1 MRIWPLL
8 LAACLAGQSPA
19 GAQPLQLASL
29 SRQTAGCQDAI
40 PAEHSALSGL
50 TVALERRLGYCVEIE
65 LKPDDMRLVGAMAGA
80 APQVLSELR
89 SSAIEGTFVATLAE
103 PTRSPLTPGSVRLL
117 QGRFY
122 RALTV
127 AMTTRRLSAGDT
139 ITEDDVELV
148 RIRASRVP
156 HQAAVDAT
164 RLVGM
169 QARWPIQPRTIML
182 TSQVRSPV
190 VVDKGASVT
199 VVVRTT
205 NLTVAAAGFA
215 LEAGASGQLIEVR
228 SQSTN
233 KKLRARVQDANTVIL
248 E

>member
-8 LAACLAGQSPA
+8 LTACLAGQSPA

-29 SRQTAGCQDAI
+29 PRPTAGCQDAI
-40 PAEHSALSGL
+40 LAEHSALSEL

-65 LKPDDMRLVGAMAGA
+65 LKPDDMRLVGAMAGL
-80 APQVLSELR
+80 APQDLSELR
-89 SSAIEGTFVATLAE
+89 SSAIEGTFVATFAE

-127 AMTTRRLSAGDT
+127 AMTTRRLNTGDT

-156 HQAAVDAT
+156 HQAAVDAS

-169 QARWPIQPRTIML
+169 QARWPIQTRTIML
-182 TSQVRSPV
+182 TSQVRPPV
-190 VVDKGASVT
+190 IVDKGAPVT
-199 VVVRTT
+199 VIVKTT
-205 NLTVAAAGFA
+205 NLTVAAAGIA
-215 LEAGASGQLIEVR
+215 LEAGASGQFIEVR

-233 KKLRARVQDANTVIL
+233 KKLRARVQDATTVIM

>member
-1 MRIWPLL
+1 MHIWTLF
-8 LAACLAGQSPA
+8 LAAAMAGLSPA
-19 GAQPLQLASL
+19 RAQPLQLASL
-29 SRQTAGCQDAI
+29 SQQAAGCQDTTSGERGALAELTIAI
-40 PAEHSALSGL
+40 EH
-50 TVALERRLGYCVEIE
+50 RLGYCVEIE
-65 LKPDDMRLVGAMAGA
+65 LKPEDMRILVTA
-80 APQVLSELR
+80 ARMSPQDVSELR
-89 SSAIEGTFVATLAE
+89 ISAVEGTFLATIAE
-103 PTRSPLTPGSVRLL
+103 PNRSPLTPGASRLL
-117 QGRFY
+117 QGRFH
-122 RALTV
+122 RAQTV
-127 AMTTRRLSAGDT
+127 AMATRRLSTGDT
-139 ITEDDVELV
+139 ITEDDIELV

-169 QARWPIQPRTIML
+169 QARWPIPPRTVML

-205 NLTVAAAGFA
+205 NLTVAAAGTA
-215 LEAGASGQLIEVR
+215 LEAGASGQLIEIR

-233 KKLRARVQDANTVIL
+233 KKIRARVKDANTVIL